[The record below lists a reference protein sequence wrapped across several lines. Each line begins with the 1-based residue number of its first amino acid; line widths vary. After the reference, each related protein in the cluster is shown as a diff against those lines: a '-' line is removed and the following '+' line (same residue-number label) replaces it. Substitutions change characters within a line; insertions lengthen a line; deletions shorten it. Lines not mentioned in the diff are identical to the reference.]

1 MFRRICSSSFDSE
14 GPCPFNHRAFARE
27 DSRHASAVEGSLL
40 VAGTSRA
47 SAREDNHPLV
57 EGTSHASAEEDSQE
71 VGTVLDGSLEAGIG
85 LVVVGN
91 GLKAEGTVLVGSL

>member
-1 MFRRICSSSFDSE
+1 M
-14 GPCPFNHRAFARE
+14 
-27 DSRHASAVEGSLL
+27 
-40 VAGTSRA
+40 AGTSRA

>member
-1 MFRRICSSSFDSE
+1 M
-14 GPCPFNHRAFARE
+14 
-27 DSRHASAVEGSLL
+27 
-40 VAGTSRA
+40 AGTNRA
-47 SAREDNHPLV
+47 SAGEDNHPLV